1 MSEVLSNQLQKNNT
15 AYMYMDMVLLWL
27 IQQYLTY
34 NKTYGKLIYRIF
46 LAANQP
52 CVYSKKKIYAKIGKL
67 RKSFLVDKNKTI
79 YL

>member
-52 CVYSKKKIYAKIGKL
+52 YVYIVKKKYMQK
-67 RKSFLVDKNKTI
+67 
-79 YL
+79 